1 MDCHVAANSAPRP
14 ATATEYVGADL
25 PKHVAPEHFDAVVAV
40 EVAAARDE
48 MVDPRK
54 ASFLM
59 MRWSLGRK
67 RQQIKSVFFHKRFH
81 SGSCDRV

>member
-1 MDCHVAANSAPRP
+1 MDCYVAASSAPRP
-14 ATATEYVGADL
+14 ATATEYAGADH
-25 PKHVAPEHFDAVVAV
+25 PKHVALEHFDAVVAV
-40 EVAAARDE
+40 EVAAARGE

-67 RQQIKSVFFHKRFH
+67 RQQIKSAFFHEHFH
-81 SGSCDRV
+81 LGSCDRV